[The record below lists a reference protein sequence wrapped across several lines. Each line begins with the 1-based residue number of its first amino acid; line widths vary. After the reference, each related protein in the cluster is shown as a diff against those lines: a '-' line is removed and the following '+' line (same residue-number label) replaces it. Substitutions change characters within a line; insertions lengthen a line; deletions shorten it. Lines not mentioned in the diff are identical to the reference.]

1 MDFDLLNV
9 TKNNLKP
16 NEKCQ
21 KSYLVLKLYL
31 LGYNSWDFRFIYNL
45 CC

>member
-16 NEKCQ
+16 NEKFQDVKKVCCWM
-21 KSYLVLKLYL
+21 Y
-31 LGYNSWDFRFIYNL
+31 YNKNL
-45 CC
+45 I